1 MLDIVFDSFTD
12 SIKILPFLLL
22 IYVFIEWVESDLN
35 IRQKTTNL
43 LKKKTAP
50 LFGAL
55 FGVVPQCGFSIVSA
69 NLYLSGLIKIG
80 TLMAVMIATSDE
92 ALPIF
97 LTDKNSLEVVWLFL
111 LIKVVYAFIVGFVVN
126 VFDKSTPNLVVTTSS
141 HHDGCCHHDVGKK
154 KTLFDFL
161 YHPIVHTAKV
171 FLYVLAINLVF
182 GFVVYFVGEENLS
195 TFLMSIYVAQP
206 LFATLVGLIP
216 NCASSVLLANMFQ
229 QGMLTFSATMAGL
242 CANSGLALAVIAK
255 SKNVKQTAKIALI
268 QSGASLRLGYLL
280 FAFGI

>member
-22 IYVFIEWVESDLN
+22 IYLFIEWVESDLN

-126 VFDKSTPNLVVTTSS
+126 VFDKSTPNLVVATSS

-268 QSGASLRLGYLL
+268 QSGASLLLGYLL

>member
-22 IYVFIEWVESDLN
+22 IYLFIEWVESDLN

-126 VFDKSTPNLVVTTSS
+126 VFDKSTPNLVVATSS

-154 KTLFDFL
+154 KTFFDFL
-161 YHPIVHTAKV
+161 YHPIVHTAKI

-182 GFVVYFVGEENLS
+182 GFIVYFVGEENLS

-268 QSGASLRLGYLL
+268 QSGASLLLGYLL

>member
-12 SIKILPFLLL
+12 SIKILPFLTL
-22 IYVFIEWVESDLN
+22 IYLFIEWVESDLN

-126 VFDKSTPNLVVTTSS
+126 IFDKSTPNLVVATSS

-268 QSGASLRLGYLL
+268 QSGASLLLGYLL